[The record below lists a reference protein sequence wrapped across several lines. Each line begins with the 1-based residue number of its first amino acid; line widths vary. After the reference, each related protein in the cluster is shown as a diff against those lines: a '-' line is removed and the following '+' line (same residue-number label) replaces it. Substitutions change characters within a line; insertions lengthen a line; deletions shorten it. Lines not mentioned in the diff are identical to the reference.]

1 MRSPLHLQR
10 RKSVWART
18 RVNNWKTLKKRAK
31 DIRLQNVEMNN
42 HEIESGR
49 RQAHMSTG
57 STKKDKNS
65 SNSIVP
71 LKTAS
76 IHFVTIH
83 TRANPRCV
91 GNTSKHLQSRS
102 TFTNISMRCS
112 LHSMTMTFLKA
123 NSNSSWVKTLQR
135 IQTRATTF
143 FGRKLLVCVGC
154 NWVARKHLAQLAAA
168 VCVDGI
174 ECELYN
180 SQAAL

>member
-1 MRSPLHLQR
+1 MDNYRM
-10 RKSVWART
+10 
-18 RVNNWKTLKKRAK
+18 VN
-31 DIRLQNVEMNN
+31 
-42 HEIESGR
+42 GR

-71 LKTAS
+71 LNTAS
-76 IHFVTIH
+76 NHFVTIH

-91 GNTSKHLQSRS
+91 GNKNQFFNTSKHLQSRS

-123 NSNSSWVKTLQR
+123 NSNSSWVKRYSGFNKSDCVFL
-135 IQTRATTF
+135 RA
-143 FGRKLLVCVGC
+143 LLVSGVCLT
-154 NWVARKHLAQLAAA
+154 ATKHLAELAAA
-168 VCVDGI
+168 VRVDGI

-180 SQAAL
+180 CQAAL

>member
-1 MRSPLHLQR
+1 
-10 RKSVWART
+10 
-18 RVNNWKTLKKRAK
+18 
-31 DIRLQNVEMNN
+31 
-42 HEIESGR
+42 
-49 RQAHMSTG
+49 MSTG
-57 STKKDKNS
+57 STKNDRNS
-65 SNSIVP
+65 SNSMVP
-71 LKTAS
+71 LQLTREYCVCARACVRAR
-76 IHFVTIH
+76 VT
-83 TRANPRCV
+83 R
-91 GNTSKHLQSRS
+91 LQSRS
-102 TFTNISMRCS
+102 TLTNISMRCS